1 MADPRKAVSFEGI
14 GEVIAT
20 YAIDNST
27 IVYDKTKANGSAQV
41 GLAVTLS
48 ADGTVKLAEDAEAIE
63 GKLLS
68 VQGDNF
74 ASVQVGGFMTLPGGS
89 GATLTRGTK
98 IVGDLGAASAKG
110 YIRSAASGQAAE
122 LLVGRGR
129 IVESGTAT
137 AVVVHL

>member
-1 MADPRKAVSFEGI
+1 MADPRKDVAFEGI
-14 GEVIAT
+14 GAVRAT

-27 IVYDKTKANGSAQV
+27 ITFSATAANGSAQV

-48 ADGTVKLAEDAEAIE
+48 ADGTVKLAEDGEAIE

-68 VQGDNF
+68 VEKDNF
-74 ASVQVGGFMTLPGGS
+74 AVVQVAGFMTLPGGS
-89 GATLTRGTK
+89 GATLTRGVS

-110 YIRSAASGQAAE
+110 YIRITDHTTAAE
-122 LLVGRGR
+122 LGKGRGR
-129 IVESGTAT
+129 IVENGTTT